1 MKLIRS
7 LLLAGL
13 AGLAPVAAAAQG
25 GPATSAPIGEGADT
39 VEAALTVEEVD
50 QKIRILQRQLELERE
65 AATTARATATTTTVS
80 ASGVQFRVPDGSFV
94 ARFRGY
100 IHEDGRFFL
109 DDDPTGTSTFLARRL
124 RPIIEGTVFGK
135 YDFRLMTDFGGG
147 TAVVQDAY
155 VDVNHLSW
163 ARVRIGKYK
172 PPVGLER
179 LQSATG
185 ILFVERAL
193 PTNLVPN
200 RDVGIQIWADTL
212 GGVLSYAAG
221 IFDGAVDA
229 GSVDVDSNSGK
240 DLAGRVFL
248 QPFRRA
254 DIGLLA
260 GLGLGVAGSTGIQD
274 RTTPA
279 TPGLA
284 PIRSHILQT
293 FFSYRSSGA
302 AAGTT
307 LADGR
312 RTRLSPQGYW
322 YYGRLG
328 LLGEHVESSSE
339 VKLEANSAKLTHSAW
354 QLAGSYVLT
363 GEAASFAGV
372 RPRRVFDP
380 RNGGW
385 GALELK
391 GRIGA
396 LDVDDDAFP
405 IYADPARSATGAQAW
420 SAGLNW
426 HLNQNVKIAL
436 DYDHTD
442 FTGGAAAGA
451 NRHSESGLL
460 TRLQLAF

>member
-1 MKLIRS
+1 MRPIRS
-7 LLLAGL
+7 LLPLGLLTLGVAGT
-13 AGLAPVAAAAQG
+13 AAAQ
-25 GPATSAPIGEGADT
+25 ASEGAPLAVT
-39 VEAALTVEEVD
+39 AAEAPLTVEDVD

-65 AATTARATATTTTVS
+65 AAATARATAATTTVG
-80 ASGVQFRVPDGSFV
+80 ASGVQFRLPDGSFV

-147 TAVVQDAY
+147 TATVQDAY

-163 ARVRIGKYK
+163 ARVRVGKFK

-200 RDVGIQIWADTL
+200 RDFGLQLWADTVA
-212 GGVLSYAAG
+212 GVFSYAAG
-221 IFDGAVDA
+221 VFNGVPDA
-229 GSVDVDSNSGK
+229 GSADVDANSGK
-240 DLAGRVFL
+240 DVAGRVFL
-248 QPFRRA
+248 QPFRRSG
-254 DIGLLA
+254 IGALA
-260 GLGLGVAGSTGIQD
+260 GLGFGVGASTGKQD
-274 RTTPA
+274 RTTPTA
-279 TPGLA
+279 SGL
-284 PIRSHILQT
+284 PVVRSHILQP
-293 FFSYRSSGA
+293 FFTYRSNGA

-322 YYGRLG
+322 YWGRAG
-328 LLGEHVESSSE
+328 VLGEYVESSNE
-339 VKLEANSAKLTHSAW
+339 VKLEANSATLTHSAW
-354 QLAGSYVLT
+354 QVAASYVLT

-372 RPRRVFDP
+372 RPRRNFDP
-380 RNGGW
+380 TSGAW
-385 GALELK
+385 GAFEVK
-391 GRIGA
+391 GRIGG
-396 LDVDDDAFP
+396 LDIDDDAFP
-405 IYADPARSATGAQAW
+405 IYADPARSATAAKAW

-442 FTGGAAAGA
+442 FTGGAASGA
-451 NRHSESGLL
+451 DRHSESGLL